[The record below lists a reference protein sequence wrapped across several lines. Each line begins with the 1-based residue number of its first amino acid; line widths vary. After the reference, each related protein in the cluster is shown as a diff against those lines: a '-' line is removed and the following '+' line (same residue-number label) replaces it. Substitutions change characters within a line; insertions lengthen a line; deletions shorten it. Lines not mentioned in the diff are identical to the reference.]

1 MYLQSRRTFLKG
13 AAFSVAGVAI
23 AKGVF
28 ATDAAAE
35 SITSSKFTNTP
46 DSLSF
51 IQMCLN
57 GQFQR
62 IRWNDWKRG
71 GIERHGVR
79 SEENPDG
86 IEVNDYTIVPTVCS
100 NCEAGCGLTAWVKY

>member
-28 ATDAAAE
+28 ATDAVAE
-35 SITSSKFTNTP
+35 SVTNSKFTNTP

-51 IQMCLN
+51 YPDQAEWDN
-57 GQFQR
+57 FQELDGT
-62 IRWNDWKRG
+62 DWKRG

-79 SEENPDG
+79 SEDNPDG
-86 IEVNDYTIVPTVCS
+86 IQVN
-100 NCEAGCGLTAWVKY
+100 N